1 VTGILAAK
9 THNAT
14 SIDLAW
20 ARSKPV

>member
-1 VTGILAAK
+1 VTGIVAAK